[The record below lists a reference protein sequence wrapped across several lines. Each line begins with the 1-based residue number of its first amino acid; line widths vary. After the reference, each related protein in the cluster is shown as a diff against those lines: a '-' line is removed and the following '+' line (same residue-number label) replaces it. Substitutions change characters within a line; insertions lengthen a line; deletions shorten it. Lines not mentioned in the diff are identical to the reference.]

1 MYPPLRA
8 LAEVSILLSLGQG
21 RRESIVYDVFG
32 SQMMTDPAQTMTRSE
47 VFARGG
53 HVAAQRYR
61 GDTML
66 MLFED
71 RSGALWL
78 GDDNGSDDVA
88 LCRRLVHD
96 DSAWRELVNSLDL
109 G

>member
-1 MYPPLRA
+1 M
-8 LAEVSILLSLGQG
+8 
-21 RRESIVYDVFG
+21 YDVFG
-32 SQMMTDPAQTMTRSE
+32 EQMLADPAQTMSRSE
-47 VFARGG
+47 VYARGG

-78 GDDNGSDDVA
+78 GDDNGADDVA

-96 DSAWRELVNSLDL
+96 DSAWRDFINDLNMELP
-109 G
+109 